1 MVYPVLQINQDD
13 STMNVILTDTNDE
26 SELILYEP
34 EDTACLFFD
43 LLDMFLS
50 QYDAGYERGYG
61 DACEDNEIDEDMM

>member
-1 MVYPVLQINQDD
+1 MIYPILQINQDD
-13 STMNVILTDTNDE
+13 LTMSVILTDTDDE
-26 SELILYEP
+26 SELIICDP

-61 DACEDNEIDEDMM
+61 DACEDNEIGEDIM